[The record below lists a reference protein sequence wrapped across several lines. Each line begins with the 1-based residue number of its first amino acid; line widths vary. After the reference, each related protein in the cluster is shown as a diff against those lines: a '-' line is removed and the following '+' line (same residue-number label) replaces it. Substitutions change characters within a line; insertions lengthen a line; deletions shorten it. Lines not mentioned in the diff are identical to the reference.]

1 MRSLRLAFF
10 VVALLHG
17 VLYALLMPPWQAPDE
32 VAHFEY
38 AHLLATLGRP
48 ISPADDSVP
57 LEQAIIQSLYQ
68 YHAWTYINSQ
78 LPARVPDRL
87 NLTTFGYSRTLN
99 RFSLTYVVYA
109 LAARPFLGQDVV
121 VELYAMRLASVLM
134 GALVVVLAFE
144 TAQLVA
150 PDQPALAVVAA
161 GFVLFL
167 PQHAF
172 ITASASDGNL
182 AELAASGCIFLLAA
196 LWRRG
201 LGWPQAAACVLCAL
215 AAILSKA
222 TGYFLVALL
231 LIVGP
236 ALVFRGQP
244 ARRAEHGW
252 SWRPVASAGL
262 VVGVL
267 AVVLVPVVM
276 FAPPLRYIRLMLSTN
291 VKHLTD
297 FLPYMLG
304 LNLAGR
310 FAFAL
315 AGTFNSFW
323 TWFGWMTFGF
333 PQPVYTLLLILVC
346 LAIAGL
352 VWHLRQLPAPAEL
365 QKSLLVML
373 GLAAALAL
381 AVLVTWFVTSP
392 NGLNYFQGR
401 YLFTAIVP
409 IAVLLAAGGLALV
422 PAHYRPPAALLALV
436 LLALFDA
443 AAVTT
448 LAWPYFYRV
457 GLV

>member
-10 VVALLHG
+10 VAALVHG
-17 VLYALLMPPWQAPDE
+17 ALYALLMPPWQAPDE

-38 AHLLATLGRP
+38 AHLLAALGRP

-57 LEQAIIQSLYQ
+57 LEQAILQSLNQ
-68 YHAWTYINSQ
+68 YHAWLYRGDPPPIQIPS
-78 LPARVPDRL
+78 RL
-87 NLTTFGYSRTLN
+87 NQTPFGYSRTLN

-109 LAARPFLGQDVV
+109 LAARPFLGQDIV

-144 TAQLVA
+144 TAQVVA
-150 PDQPALAVVAA
+150 PEAPALAVVAA
-161 GFVLFL
+161 GFVLLL

-172 ITASASDGNL
+172 ISASANDGNL
-182 AELAASGCIFLLAA
+182 AELAASGCIFLLA
-196 LWRRG
+196 LMWRRG
-201 LGWPQAAACVLCAL
+201 LRWPQAVACVLCAL

-236 ALVFRGQP
+236 ALVFRWQP
-244 ARRAEHGW
+244 IKRFEGAR
-252 SWRPVASAGL
+252 SWRRGASAAL
-262 VVGVL
+262 VMAVL
-267 AVVLVPVVM
+267 AVVLVPVVL

-291 VKHLTD
+291 IKPLTD
-297 FLPYMLG
+297 FVPYMLG
-304 LNLAGR
+304 LNTAGH

-323 TWFGWMTFGF
+323 TRFGWMTFGF
-333 PQPVYTLLLILVC
+333 PQPVYTLLLVLVC

-352 VWHLRQLPAPAEL
+352 VWNLRHLPAPAEL

-373 GLAAALAL
+373 GLAAALEL

-422 PAHYRPPAALLALV
+422 PVRLQPSAALLALV

-448 LAWPYFYRV
+448 LAWPFFYRV
-457 GLV
+457 GLA